1 MTREEELI
9 RKTGQG
15 DSAAMEELI
24 SIYYPEMLRYCLW
37 HAPNRDLAED
47 AAQETFLKMI
57 RYFNTYTHSGNFRA
71 FLYRIAANVCAD
83 MRKRKWMTET
93 SLENSTQVMAY
104 TEQGFAKADEDLQ
117 LLNLVRDLDVE
128 MKEVVLLRFG
138 QDLTLKEIAKVLHL
152 PMRTVQS
159 RLRRALKHLRTSLEN
174 QIPDSERSR

>member
-1 MTREEELI
+1 
-9 RKTGQG
+9 
-15 DSAAMEELI
+15 
-24 SIYYPEMLRYCLW
+24 
-37 HAPNRDLAED
+37 
-47 AAQETFLKMI
+47 
-57 RYFNTYTHSGNFRA
+57 
-71 FLYRIAANVCAD
+71 
-83 MRKRKWMTET
+83 MTET
-93 SLENSTQVMAY
+93 SLENSTQVMEY